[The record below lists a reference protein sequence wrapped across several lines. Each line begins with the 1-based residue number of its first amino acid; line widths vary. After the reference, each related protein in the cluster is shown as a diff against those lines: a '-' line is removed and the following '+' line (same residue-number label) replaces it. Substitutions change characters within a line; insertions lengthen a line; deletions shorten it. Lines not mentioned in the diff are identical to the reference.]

1 MNDQKIMKY
10 LVCPREI
17 EIKTNIQ
24 HSSCVYLVIFLLL
37 LFEITKY
44 KQFENKCFKTKIHDI
59 VI

>member
-44 KQFENKCFKTKIHDI
+44 KQFENKMF
-59 VI
+59 